1 MTCKKDLVHEQLYW
15 LWKTMGF
22 YPVDSGKV
30 LESFKQRNEM
40 IGNALNDCWVRF
52 EEMIRGD

>member
-1 MTCKKDLVHEQLYW
+1 
-15 LWKTMGF
+15 MGF
-22 YPVDSGKV
+22 YPVDSWKV

-52 EEMIRGD
+52 EEMIRGDWAQISETQEGV